1 MAAFALL
8 NAFAFVHGH
17 DFTCDSNQLDLTME
31 VNALDA
37 TTFCD
42 DGWTKI
48 APGVKSS
55 SLSMAGFWQ
64 AGADSVDAAGFADLG
79 TSNRVVTFG
88 PDQTDGSTAYM
99 FRAGFFSYNLLGAH
113 GELAPF
119 NLTAAGSD
127 GYGVVRGKV
136 GAAKQTVDA
145 TGVLGTA
152 FTLPAAGAADHLYAS
167 FHVFGAPGT
176 TITVVLESDA
186 DDTFGA
192 ATTRATIGPIS
203 AAGGVWVP
211 RVAGAITDTHYRFRV
226 TAITGEFTVAAAA
239 AVA

>member
-1 MAAFALL
+1 MAALALL

-17 DFTCDSNQLDLTME
+17 DFTCDSNQLDLDMS

-42 DGWTKI
+42 NGWQRN
-48 APGVKSS
+48 AAGVKSS
-55 SLSMAGFWQ
+55 SMSMAGFWQ
-64 AGADSVDAAGFADLG
+64 AGADSVDASAFADLG

-88 PDQTDGSTAYM
+88 PDQSNGAVSYF
-99 FRAGFFSYNLLGAH
+99 FRAGFFNYSALGAH

-119 NLTAAGSD
+119 SLTANGSD

-136 GAAKQTVDA
+136 GAVKQTVDA
-145 TGVLGTA
+145 TGVVGAA
-152 FTLPAAGAADHLYAS
+152 FTLPAAEASDFLYAS
-167 FHVFGAPGT
+167 FHVFDAAT
-176 TITVVLESDA
+176 TITVVLESAAASDFA
-186 DDTFGA
+186 G
-192 ATTRATIGPIS
+192 ATTRATIGPLTAS
-203 AAGGVWVP
+203 GGVWVP